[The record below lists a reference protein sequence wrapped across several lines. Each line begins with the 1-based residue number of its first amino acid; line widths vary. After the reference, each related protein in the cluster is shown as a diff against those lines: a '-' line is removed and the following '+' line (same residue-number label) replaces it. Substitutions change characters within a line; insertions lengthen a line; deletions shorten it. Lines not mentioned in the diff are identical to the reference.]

1 MPKSPK
7 LLILYYS
14 QTGNTEKMA
23 KAVEEGAKTVKG
35 IETELHKVGTPFSI
49 SILNKADA
57 IILGSPSRY
66 GLPTMEMK
74 EFLDAATELKKAK
87 VLRLEGKKGGVFGS
101 YAWDGGAVVNRLA
114 EALTSLGVDLVPP
127 MVSAVDRMG
136 LMGVRI
142 DAESLQKCR
151 ELGKTIAE
159 KLVKS

>member
-1 MPKSPK
+1 MPKIVVVYDSK
-7 LLILYYS
+7 S
-14 QTGNTEKMA
+14 GNTEKMA

-74 EFLDAATELKKAK
+74 EFLDAAVELKRAK

-101 YAWDGGAVVNRLA
+101 YAWDGGDVVDRLA
-114 EALTSLGVDLVPP
+114 EALKVLGVDLVLPL
-127 MVSAVDRMG
+127 VSAVDRMG
-136 LMGVRI
+136 SMGAHI
-142 DAESLQKCR
+142 DTESLQKCR